1 MNDLTLRPSEIAP
14 RPGQIAE
21 SDVQRDLIILD
32 GSGSMQ
38 HLWFDMLHAI
48 DTYVDGLK
56 RAQTQSHI
64 TLSIFTSPLEHID
77 MVARDSQVSDWKSL
91 LQDPPGSYWG
101 GTPLYD
107 AIEVGLLKLRN
118 ELPKRAAI
126 TICTDGGENGSQ
138 SCDQTRARSILDWA
152 RARGWQVTFIGCDF
166 NNDRVA
172 AGLGAT
178 ESATIG
184 VQRKL
189 LSEATKELAL
199 KRARYAL
206 SGAPMHW
213 SESERSQF
221 GGYLTSQG
229 A

>member
-1 MNDLTLRPSEIAP
+1 MQTDLTL

-21 SDVQRDLIILD
+21 SDTQRDLIILD

-38 HLWFDMLHAI
+38 PMWFDMLQAI

-56 RAQTQSHI
+56 RAQTESHI
-64 TLSIFTSPLEHID
+64 TLSIFTSPRENID
-77 MVARDSQVSDWKSL
+77 MVARDSSVARWQPL

-107 AIEVGLLKLRN
+107 AIEVGIAKLRHEN
-118 ELPKRAAI
+118 PKRAAI
-126 TICTDGGENGSQ
+126 TICTDGDENGSQ
-138 SCDQTRARSILDWA
+138 SCDLNRCRAILDWA
-152 RARGWQVTFIGCDF
+152 RARGWQVTFVGCDF
-166 NNDRVA
+166 NNDGLA
-172 AGLGAT
+172 NSLGAT

-189 LSEATKELAL
+189 LSEATKELAR
-199 KRARYAL
+199 KRARYAQ

-213 SESERSQF
+213 SEDERTQF
-221 GGYLTSQG
+221 GGYL
-229 A
+229 AAR